1 MKEITITKNIL
12 NENSDVLKDFFR
24 DIDKYQMYSGDEQ
37 VELAREALAGN
48 EKSREKLI
56 TSNLRFVVTC
66 AKKYTGQGVPL
77 VDLIQAGLMGL
88 CMAVS
93 NYDPDKGYKFLSFAV
108 WYIRR
113 EILKEIYNTGRTIRY
128 PITYIGK
135 ITKVKKA
142 YEKFL
147 GENQREPT
155 EEELIEL
162 ANITQRQYDSVIM
175 DKSYCQSIDTP
186 LTDDGN
192 TTLEDILPETS
203 DSYSDSFTKDAISN
217 ALKCLNSREYKVIT
231 EFYGLEGNYERP
243 IKDIAKEMG
252 LGDER
257 VRQLRKSAV
266 KKLQQKKG
274 NILKTLL

>member
-12 NENSDVLKDFFR
+12 NENSDVLKDFFK
-24 DIDKYQMYSGDEQ
+24 DIDKYPIYSGETQ

-48 EKSREKLI
+48 DKSREKLI

-88 CMAVS
+88 CMAVD

-155 EEELIEL
+155 DDELIEL
-162 ANITQRQYDSVIM
+162 ANITQRQYDSVVL

-203 DSYSDSFTKDAISN
+203 DSFSDVFTKDAISK

-231 EFYGLEGNYERP
+231 EFYGLEGEYERP
-243 IKDIAKEMG
+243 IKDIAKEQSVSEFNVKQR
-252 LGDER
+252 LYR
-257 VRQLRKSAV
+257 IRNKIRKEV
-266 KKLQQKKG
+266 NKNG
-274 NILKTLL
+274 